1 MRTKS
6 RQILKFQRHNVDV
19 HNNQW
24 LHCPYKT
31 SKWYEVE
38 KLDLTNDD
46 RWDDGSCCN
55 CIDHMESLTPG
66 RILFIRLPRISID
79 IARYI
84 RTSPTVEEKR
94 TQWSNNLIDYIE
106 AYNKNIPS
114 NQLVGQFR
122 CKLKHTNTIRANVI
136 RKGET
141 HTCNEAKIW
150 RDNNDTYGAP
160 TPSHSSLCQVSLF
173 NWAIKLVMCL
183 RVFVIVCA
191 SVRMWFFSS
200 SSIISESDENRW

>member
-1 MRTKS
+1 MAALSIQNIKVIRSGKIRSDEWWSMRWWIVLQLHRSYGIVDTRPYPLHPPPTNFNWHS
-6 RQILKFQRHNVDV
+6 AIYTDQSDRQ
-19 HNNQW
+19 
-24 LHCPYKT
+24 
-31 SKWYEVE
+31 
-38 KLDLTNDD
+38 
-46 RWDDGSCCN
+46 
-55 CIDHMESLTPG
+55 
-66 RILFIRLPRISID
+66 
-79 IARYI
+79 
-84 RTSPTVEEKR
+84 TVEEKR